1 MLLIFLKSWYFHLL
15 FFVLTADHNEN
26 YTAMILFIPVKQ
38 NLNGPLVKRST
49 SLPSMGELKET
60 QSLRASTD
68 APMNAKIELWHC
80 ERCPFVGQD
89 SESLQKHITLHMNKR
104 MYECVYCNYSVP
116 TYYYLLEHMKLHQ
129 NPNPNLIYAQST
141 NNLQFIDSREHSAA
155 GHSVNN
161 TNLYENSR
169 SFLSV
174 PAKAFKCSYCPFSS
188 RLRIFLIKHLKGHM
202 NRYKHRCIFCT
213 YSSDSQSELKKH
225 CQVHF
230 SLPGS
235 DMNAYPESGRM
246 NSSDGKVIACQE
258 FNNTFMEGIYTQF
271 NLNNPEEIKL
281 SGDIQT
287 KCEALGSSS
296 NKANEVENMEVDA
309 TETDPPMSSDQ
320 RENLKEE
327 NKSSSILK
335 STAVDEVEANVL
347 EENHSKEDI
356 DTSVGN
362 NESLPNIEETKKEDE
377 EDLYIEIDD
386 DSENCDDSANK
397 NHLSESSGSN
407 PPKEERT
414 KPQSDK
420 LEPWICKYCD
430 RILKCQKSLIQHE
443 AAHLGSCL
451 YLKLSTTTFIDTSLT
466 N

>member
-1 MLLIFLKSWYFHLL
+1 M
-15 FFVLTADHNEN
+15 
-26 YTAMILFIPVKQ
+26 KQ
-38 NLNGPLVKRST
+38 FLNGPLVKRSN
-49 SLPSMGELKET
+49 SLPSMGEIKDT

-68 APMNAKIELWHC
+68 IPMNAKIELWHC

-104 MYECVYCNYSVP
+104 MYECLYCNYSVP

-141 NNLQFIDSREHSAA
+141 NNLQFIDSQEHSDAS
-155 GHSVNN
+155 HSVNN

-202 NRYKHRCIFCT
+202 NQYKHRCIFCT
-213 YSSDSQSELKKH
+213 YSSDSQIELKKH

-235 DMNAYPESGRM
+235 DMNAYPESGHM

-258 FNNTFMEGIYTQF
+258 FNNTFMEGIYAQF
-271 NLNNPEEIKL
+271 NLDDTGEIK
-281 SGDIQT
+281 SDDIKI
-287 KCEALGSSS
+287 KCEALGSIS
-296 NKANEVENMEVDA
+296 NKRNGVENMEIDA
-309 TETDPPMSSDQ
+309 TETDPPISSEQ
-320 RENLKEE
+320 QENLNDLKVER
-327 NKSSSILK
+327 KSSSTPK
-335 STAVDEVEANVL
+335 STTVDKVEANVL
-347 EENHSKEDI
+347 EENHSNEDI
-356 DTSVGN
+356 DISVTN
-362 NESLPNIEETKKEDE
+362 NESLPNIEDTKKEDE

-386 DSENCDDSANK
+386 DSENCDDAANK
-397 NHLSESSGSN
+397 NHANESSGSN

-430 RILKCQKSLIQHE
+430 RILKCQKSLAQHE

-451 YLKLSTTTFIDTSLT
+451 YLKSSTATLVDTSLM